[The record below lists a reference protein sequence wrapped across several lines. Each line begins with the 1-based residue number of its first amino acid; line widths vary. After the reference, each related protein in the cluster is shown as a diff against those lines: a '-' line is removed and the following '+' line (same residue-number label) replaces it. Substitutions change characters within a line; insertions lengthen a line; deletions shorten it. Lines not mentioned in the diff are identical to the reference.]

1 MATLTVWK
9 LDSADAADGAA
20 ATLQRLQQQQLL
32 QVTDAAAVRW
42 PANARRPTITLLPGL
57 VGAGAVGGAFWGML
71 FGLAFFVPLLS
82 PAISAGVGAL
92 IASASDIG
100 IDEKVIKELH
110 DKITSGTSGLL
121 LLSASAVTDQVLE
134 EMKAQ
139 PGHMELI
146 ESNLTR
152 EQEAKVRGIFA
163 QPPSPAAED
172 EPPSINTRSRAVA

>member
-1 MATLTVWK
+1 MATFTIWK
-9 LDSADAADGAA
+9 LDSADAAEGAA
-20 ATLQRLQQQQLL
+20 ATLQRLQQQHLL
-32 QVTDAAAVRW
+32 QVNDAAAVRW

-82 PAISAGVGAL
+82 MAIGAGIGAL
-92 IASASDIG
+92 IASAADIG

-134 EMKAQ
+134 EMKTQ
-139 PGHMELI
+139 PGHAELI

-172 EPPSINTRSRAVA
+172 EPPSINTRARVVA